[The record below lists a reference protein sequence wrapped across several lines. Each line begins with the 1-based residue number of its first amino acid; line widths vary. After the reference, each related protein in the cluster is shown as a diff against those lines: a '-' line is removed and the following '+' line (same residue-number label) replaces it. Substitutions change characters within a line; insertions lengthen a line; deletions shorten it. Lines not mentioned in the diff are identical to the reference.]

1 MISLLIQCF
10 GYGLLHGILPDE
22 HTWPIT
28 FSYAVQGASGKKGIQ
43 AGFYFSLAFTLQ
55 RAMGSELSYLFLAS
69 WLSSS
74 RINPAINIVVGIVMI
89 WAGILMR
96 KRGNYIHLHLLGHH
110 HENSEH
116 LEAEGSIL
124 THHHKESPTNLSAQN
139 QFPRRWAM
147 IHGFIAGFGVGPFA
161 LFIYTVASP
170 RMPSALFGFL
180 PGLLFGL
187 GTMLMLALLG
197 GIFGSALKTTGKFS
211 ADEIKAIGSLTG
223 SLTLLGGGFVFA
235 IGGILEAALKPR
247 LPFDFGNAL
256 ILALGFFVLF
266 PVLTYSI
273 WRVIRCRKEGKN
285 ISSEDCALH

>member
-1 MISLLIQCF
+1 MVSLLLQCF

-28 FSYAVQGASGKKGIQ
+28 FSYALQGASGKKGIQ
-43 AGFYFSLAFTLQ
+43 AGFYFSLAFAFQ
-55 RAMGSELSYLFLAS
+55 RALGSELAYLFLGS

-74 RINPAINIVVGIVMI
+74 RINPLVNIVVGIVMV

-96 KRGNYIHLHLLGHH
+96 KRGRYIHLHLLGHH

-116 LEAEGSIL
+116 LEEQGSIL
-124 THHHKESPTNLSAQN
+124 THHHQESPATPSAQN
-139 QFPRRWAM
+139 QFPRGWAM

-170 RMPSALFGFL
+170 RMPSAWFGFL

-211 ADEIKAIGSLTG
+211 AEEIKSIGIFTG
-223 SLTLLGGGFVFA
+223 SLTLLGGGIVF
-235 IGGILEAALKPR
+235 ILGGLLEAALKPR

-256 ILALGFFVLF
+256 VFVMGVFVLF
-266 PVLTYSI
+266 PVLAYSI
-273 WRVIRCRKEGKN
+273 WRILQRRKEGKD
-285 ISSEDCALH
+285 ISREPRL